1 MADRPT
7 APTTTRTARRS
18 PWAWVPSLYYAE
30 GLPYVV
36 VMILSVIL
44 YKRLGVSNTDLALYT
59 SWLYLPWVIKPFW
72 APLVEVVRTKRL
84 WIVAMQLLIGAGLA
98 GVALTI
104 PTEPFFQYTLAFL
117 WLLAFSSATH
127 DIAADGFYLL
137 ALDEGDQSFFVGIR
151 STFYRAAM
159 VTGQG
164 LLVILA
170 GYLEVSSGLP
180 PADVRVAAVATAPV
194 PAAPAA
200 AAPDVLATPLPAD
213 TVRLAPRL
221 PAPAAAPIVAEAG
234 PLRIVVS
241 SDSLSLPLAGLTPA
255 EADTIKTQAHAANI
269 ASGHIPPPETPATE
283 ADGGPS
289 WWSRTISTPLGAF
302 LTRTVG
308 QQPTEAAS
316 ATRVGAVGSVEVR
329 LSGPPPDGQEQVVNL
344 ALGDGAKEVTIAEGE
359 RLTFTDANWDQPAR
373 VVFAVDPKLAAPATA
388 TFRAT
393 SGDLRFAWAMT
404 FWVLAG
410 LFVLFGLLHQ
420 AVLPRPVA
428 DAPREAHGAGLVAYL
443 GFLVVFVPL
452 LIVLIV
458 PMLLWGLIG
467 PLVGRR
473 EAPWGRIVAA
483 LPFARSEFSDPI
495 VTFFA
500 KPGVSVAIAFILL
513 YRFAEAQ
520 LGKMA
525 SPFLLDV
532 REAGGLALTTGQVGF
547 VYGTVGLLCLTLG
560 GILGGVLTSRDG
572 LRRWFWPM
580 VLAINLPNA
589 VYIYLSAVR
598 PESLFAVNVAVA
610 IEQFG
615 YGFGFTA
622 FLLVLIHFADGPYKT
637 AHYAIATGFMALGM
651 MIPGMFSGWLEEI
664 LGYERFFVWVVIA
677 TIPSFLVAALVTFP
691 ADFGKKT
698 DAVEDAEA
706 STTDGAAIEA

>member
-1 MADRPT
+1 MGDQAVLGAAGRGRPHEAALDRRDA
-7 APTTTRTARRS
+7 APHRGRARR
-18 PWAWVPSLYYAE
+18 
-30 GLPYVV
+30 
-36 VMILSVIL
+36 
-44 YKRLGVSNTDLALYT
+44 R
-59 SWLYLPWVIKPFW
+59 
-72 APLVEVVRTKRL
+72 
-84 WIVAMQLLIGAGLA
+84 GAH
-98 GVALTI
+98 
-104 PTEPFFQYTLAFL
+104 EPFFQYTLAFL

-137 ALDEGDQSFFVGIR
+137 ALDEGDQAFFVGIR

-180 PADVRVAAVATAPV
+180 PAVVRVAAVAD
-194 PAAPAA
+194 APAPTVA
-200 AAPDVLATPLPAD
+200 APLPAD
-213 TVRLAPRL
+213 TVRLAPRPPAPTA
-221 PAPAAAPIVAEAG
+221 PAPADAG

-241 SDSLSLPLAGLTPA
+241 ADSLSLGLAGLTPA
-255 EADTIKTQAHAANI
+255 QADTIKAQARAVNI
-269 ASGHIPPPETPATE
+269 ASGHVPPPEAATAE
-283 ADGGPS
+283 AADGPS
-289 WWSRTISTPLGAF
+289 WWTTYVSAPLGAF

-308 QQPTEAAS
+308 RPAVDAPS
-316 ATRVGAVGSVEVR
+316 ATRAGSVGAVDVR
-329 LSGPPPDGQEQVVNL
+329 LSAPPPDGQEQVVNV
-344 ALGDGAKEVTIAEGE
+344 ALDDGAKELTIAEGE
-359 RLTFTDANWDQPAR
+359 RLTFTSANWDRPAR
-373 VVFAVDPKLAAPATA
+373 VVFAVDSKLDAPAEA

-393 SGDLRFAWAMT
+393 SGDLRFAWATT

-410 LFVLFGLLHQ
+410 LFLLFGGLHQ
-420 AVLPRPVA
+420 ALLPRPAA
-428 DAPREAHGAGLVAYL
+428 DAPRAAHGAGLVQYL

-452 LIVLIV
+452 LALLVV

-473 EAPWGRIVAA
+473 EAPWGRIVAG

-580 VLAINLPNA
+580 VVAINLPNA

-598 PESLFAVNVAVA
+598 PESLVAVNVAVA
-610 IEQFG
+610 VEQFG

-651 MIPGMFSGWLEEI
+651 MIPGMFSGWLADI
-664 LGYERFFVWVVIA
+664 LGYERFFLWVVIA
-677 TIPSFLVAALVTFP
+677 TLPSFLVAALVTFP
-691 ADFGKKT
+691 ATFGKKT
-698 DAVEDAEA
+698 DALEDAEA
-706 STTDGAAIEA
+706 STTEGSAAEA